1 VLIAAAKAGE
11 RQGGGKIRIMTRGSR
26 LIAVQRQRFFAMNKG
41 FDGEPN
47 SLYNHAFSRTVC
59 GKMNSE

>member
-1 VLIAAAKAGE
+1 
-11 RQGGGKIRIMTRGSR
+11 MTRGPR
-26 LIAVQRQRFFAMNKG
+26 LIPVQRRRFFAMNKG